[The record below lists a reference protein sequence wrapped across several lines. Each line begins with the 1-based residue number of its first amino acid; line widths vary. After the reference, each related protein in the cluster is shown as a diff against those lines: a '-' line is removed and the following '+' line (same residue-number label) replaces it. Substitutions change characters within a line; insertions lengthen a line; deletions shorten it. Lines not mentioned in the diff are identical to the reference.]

1 MTKIMDT
8 NSLTMKY
15 TSEEDK
21 STIITEEKQE
31 RNLPIGLDNVISLV
45 TSVAI
50 PYAVFEFAVK
60 TSSYNGGAAI
70 LQALKGFG
78 LGDVGVKGGIA
89 TLLLGSGTTYGGTQK
104 MLSFIGGKVLKADYS
119 KGEKTKEE
127 LIEHIN
133 HLPISKALQ
142 CSLIKKIEKF

>member
-60 TSSYNGGAAI
+60 ISSYNGGAAI

-78 LGDVGVKGGIA
+78 IGGVGVKGGIA
-89 TLLLGSGTTYGGTQK
+89 TLLLGAGTTYGGTQK

-127 LIEHIN
+127 LIEHII

-142 CSLIKKIEKF
+142 CSLIKQIKKF